1 MNQAL
6 EDTVKE
12 NDTVNVIRV
21 EKVTDVVEEPIQFAT
36 VTKKDDS
43 LASGSEKVITQ
54 GKEGLTLKTYEIIKE
69 NGKEVSRKVISEK
82 MLKEKQDQVVAVGPK
97 KYPKRLL
104 LVAARA
110 ARKSL

>member
-1 MNQAL
+1 M
-6 EDTVKE
+6 
-12 NDTVNVIRV
+12 
-21 EKVTDVVEEPIQFAT
+21 
-36 VTKKDDS
+36 
-43 LASGSEKVITQ
+43 ITP
-54 GKEGLTLKTYEIIKE
+54 GKEGLTAKTYEVIKE

-97 KYPKRLL
+97 EVSQAALL